1 MNDQKLIN
9 GYPFIAYT
17 RTAYTDAE
25 TQQRARDFYTE
36 MDQRRTCR
44 DFSSRPVDKRVIED
58 LIRTA
63 STAPS
68 GAHKQPWTFCAVQ
81 DPAIKKQIRI
91 EAEKEEYESYNGR
104 MPAEWLADLAPL
116 QTGWQ
121 KEFLE

>member
-116 QTGWQ
+116 QTGW
-121 KEFLE
+121 